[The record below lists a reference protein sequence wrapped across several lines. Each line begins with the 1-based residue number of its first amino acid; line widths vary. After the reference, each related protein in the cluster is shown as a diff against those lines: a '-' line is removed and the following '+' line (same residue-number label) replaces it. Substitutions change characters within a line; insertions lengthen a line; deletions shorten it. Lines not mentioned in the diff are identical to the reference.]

1 MSSNIHKR
9 AVFGWISV
17 GLAAV
22 SLVAFWWF
30 NSVEARIRRLVFQP
44 AQAVDQKT
52 GLRAEKPMS
61 AADTATAM
69 SPSAWPLL
77 VGYLTNPPQ
86 PSRFE
91 LWLAGKGKSV
101 GLPIFTS
108 TDPSDV
114 VANASGIV
122 QSLGTNALPML
133 PALANMLLETN
144 YLALIQGVFTTNSPA
159 RLITTNNAVKGR
171 LNAYSRM
178 WEAKHE
184 LAHCVA
190 SVGFEGL
197 PVLFSGAG
205 SADIRVR
212 QVCSRG
218 FDRLGKW
225 QPDFWHR
232 VMESYEQNPDCL
244 HPYRL
249 DHLAMLSSCHADPG
263 RVMRVLQ
270 REFSNTNLAIK
281 IQAARVALHFFVRA
295 SSRFVP
301 ESSEDR
307 QLIANWPERE
317 RSRLE
322 GMKHGYLDELV
333 GCWKRSGPGSKFKDE
348 LEDVIGDYDIR
359 VLEGL
364 TGFRYR

>member
-1 MSSNIHKR
+1 MSGVIKKR
-9 AVFGWISV
+9 TWILCIPILLIGFST
-17 GLAAV
+17 
-22 SLVAFWWF
+22 VASWWF
-30 NSVEARIRRLVFQP
+30 NTVESKLRRLVFQP
-44 AQAVDQKT
+44 APSFDGNT
-52 GLRAEKPMS
+52 GLRAIKKMS
-61 AADTATAM
+61 PADVAAVT
-69 SPSAWPLL
+69 SPSAAPLL
-77 VGYLTNPPQ
+77 MNYLTNPPQ
-86 PSRFE
+86 PSRVE
-91 LWLAGKGKSV
+91 RWLSINGQRI

-114 VANASGIV
+114 VANASGII

-133 PALANMLLETN
+133 PVLASMLLETN
-144 YLALIQGVFTTNSPA
+144 YLDLIQGVFTTNSPA
-159 RLITTNNAVKGR
+159 RLIMTNNAVNGR
-171 LNAYSRM
+171 INAYYRM

-212 QVCSRG
+212 QACSRG

-232 VMESYEQNPDCL
+232 VMASYEQNPDCL
-244 HPYRL
+244 QPYRL
-249 DHLAMLSSCHADPG
+249 DHLAMLSSCHANPG
-263 RVMRVLQ
+263 RVMRLLE
-270 REFSNTNLAIK
+270 REFSNTNLGIK

-317 RSRLE
+317 RSRIE

-333 GCWKRSGPGSKFKDE
+333 GCWKASSPGSKFKDE

-359 VLEGL
+359 ILEGL